1 MIGLRLL
8 LGVLLA
14 FNLAC
19 LAIAALP
26 LLGRDP
32 LFMGTTEPER
42 MLNQLAPERLK
53 VLHAQSDPLPE
64 APAAAAI
71 AQVEASSASAAEA
84 SAPVGAEASPPAAAS
99 APQPQTVPTPPI
111 AGSAPSGTACVAFG
125 HMTTAQAQ
133 ALAQRVRKVGSG
145 LSVREEAPKPSSFW
159 VNIPPQGGK
168 EGAERRA
175 AELKEVGLEDFF
187 IVQEAGENRFAIS
200 LGLFKAES
208 LAERQLETLQKRG
221 VKGAKVS
228 ARINPNGARVEIS
241 GGGELVERA
250 AGEAATEVK
259 AAQREACTG

>member
-1 MIGLRLL
+1 MIGFRLL

-53 VLHAQSDPLPE
+53 VLHAQSDPLPD
-64 APAAAAI
+64 APPPVAVASA
-71 AQVEASSASAAEA
+71 EASSASQPEA
-84 SAPVGAEASPPAAAS
+84 STPAVEVSAPAASVAAS
-99 APQPQTVPTPPI
+99 APQPAAAPL
-111 AGSAPSGTACVAFG
+111 AASAPGGVACVAFG
-125 HMTTAQAQ
+125 HMTVAQAQ
-133 ALAQRVRKVGSG
+133 TFAQRVRKVGSG

-168 EGAERRA
+168 DGAERRA
-175 AELKEVGLEDFF
+175 AELKEIGLEDFF
-187 IVQEAGENRFAIS
+187 IVQEVGENRFAIS

-241 GGGELVERA
+241 GSGELVERA
-250 AGEAATEVK
+250 TGEAAAEVK
-259 AAQREACTG
+259 AAQREACAG